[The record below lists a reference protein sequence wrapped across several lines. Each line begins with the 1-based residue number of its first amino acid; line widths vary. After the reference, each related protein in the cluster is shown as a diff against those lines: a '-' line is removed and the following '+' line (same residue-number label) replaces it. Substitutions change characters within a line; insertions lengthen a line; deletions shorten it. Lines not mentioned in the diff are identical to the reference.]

1 MSYLHGSFL
10 EEGFRDIDVALCL
23 AKIGKSE
30 ALQKAEKVRC
40 DFGCLT
46 KVCKEEGSYAKHTPI
61 QDILG

>member
-1 MSYLHGSFL
+1 LSYLHGSFL

-30 ALQKAEKVRC
+30 ALQVEKVRC

-46 KVCKEEGSYAKHTPI
+46 NVCKEEGSYAKHTLI
-61 QDILG
+61 